1 MKLSKNFSLNE
12 FTRSMT
18 ATRLGIENNP
28 DKEHLK
34 SAIRLFKHVVQ
45 PVRDHFGT
53 TRISSGYRSPALN
66 EAIGGS
72 TKSQH
77 SKGQAVDFECDG
89 ADNAEVCQWIVDN
102 LDFDQVILEF
112 YTKGEPHSGWVHV
125 SYVSPEENRNRPL
138 TAVKEGGKTKY
149 LLGLQYD

>member
-1 MKLSKNFSLNE
+1 MKLSKNFSLKE
-12 FTRSMT
+12 FTRSST
-18 ATRLGIENNP
+18 ATRLGIDNTPN
-28 DKEHLK
+28 DEHLE
-34 SAIRLFKHVVQ
+34 SAKALFENVVQ
-45 PVRDHFGT
+45 PVREHFGI

-72 TKSQH
+72 HKSQH
-77 SKGQAVDFECDG
+77 SKGQAVDFECDK
-89 ADNAEVCQWIVDN
+89 ADNAEVCQWILDN

-112 YTKGEPHSGWVHV
+112 YTKGDPRSGWVHV
-125 SYVSPEENRNRPL
+125 SYVSPEENRNRAL